1 MINTPATYK
10 YDTNRL
16 MVVDWSSIA
25 HQNIHSIQASYKAG
39 DDYGIQTK
47 ADELRLWRN
56 KMVTSMNDLIQ
67 RFNPL
72 DIIIA
77 VDGKS
82 WRNDFVKE
90 YYGKHTIVY
99 HDKTYIYTETENYA
113 YRIGKPDKNKEEYTV
128 ERIAVK
134 DYPKFRDLDHVFLN
148 ELSQA
153 KQDLLWGLYEVS
165 TKSKNENK
173 TPIIPSYKGK
183 RKFSEW
189 TAKTPKDEW
198 QKYKDTFAFELAK
211 YYRALPIQ
219 MDGAEGDDVI
229 YSAVQSL
236 QDKYSSIVVVTRDSD
251 MMQIK
256 CDKAVFYDHLAAKFL
271 SCDSPSDYLI
281 QKIVSGDSSDNIHGM
296 CLPNPKTPG
305 LPKATCVGKDGAP
318 KFVQSCGDVYETA
331 KRDGWVDQ
339 YIRNKTLIDLS
350 CTPDNIKN
358 AITEACGNVC
368 NSDYAPS
375 EYLEHIGITKAQLD
389 LIKNMRERGFYS
401 FNPRS
406 KVDWCNTT
414 FATERNSQSFKIDR
428 IKEDMESPISAVPV
442 SNLMGGSQGQPA
454 PAPAPDFNVGGNVF
468 DSPFGDDPPF

>member
-16 MVVDWSSIA
+16 MVIDWSSIA

-47 ADELRLWRN
+47 EDELRLWRN

-82 WRNDFVKE
+82 WRNDYVKD

-99 HDKTYIYTETENYA
+99 HDDTYIYTETENYA
-113 YRIGKPDKNKEEYTV
+113 YRIGKPDKKKEEYTV

-134 DYPKFRDLDHVFLN
+134 DYPTFREKDHVLLN

-189 TAKTPKDEW
+189 TAKTPKPEW
-198 QKYKDTFAFELAK
+198 QEYKDKFAFVLAK
-211 YYRALPIQ
+211 YYRAIAVQL
-219 MDGAEGDDVI
+219 DGAEGDDVI
-229 YSAVQSL
+229 YSAVKSL

-251 MMQIK
+251 MMQID
-256 CDKAVFYDHLAAKFL
+256 CSKAVFYDHLAIKFL

-296 CLPNPKTPG
+296 SLPNPKTPG
-305 LPKATCVGKDGAP
+305 IPKATCVGKDGAP
-318 KFVQSCGDVYETA
+318 KFVKACGDVYETA
-331 KRDGWVDQ
+331 KREGWLDQ

-350 CTPDNIKN
+350 CTPDTIKA
-358 AITEACGNVC
+358 AITEACGRV
-368 NSDYAPS
+368 SAS
-375 EYLEHIGITKAQLD
+375 EFATAEGLDSIGITKAQVD
-389 LIKNMRERGFYS
+389 LIKNMRQRGFYA
-401 FNPRS
+401 FHPRNEI
-406 KVDWCNTT
+406 DWCNTT
-414 FATERNSQSFKIDR
+414 FSAEKNSQAAKIDR

-442 SNLMGGSQGQPA
+442 SSLMGASQGQPM
-454 PAPAPDFNVGGNVF
+454 PAPAPDFNADRVF

>member
-16 MVVDWSSIA
+16 MVIDWSSIA

-47 ADELRLWRN
+47 EDELRLWRN

-99 HDKTYIYTETENYA
+99 HDDTYIYTETENYA
-113 YRIGKPDKNKEEYTV
+113 YRIGKPDKKKEEYTV

-134 DYPKFRDLDHVFLN
+134 DYPTFRGKDHVLLN

-198 QKYKDTFAFELAK
+198 QKYKDKFAFELAK

-219 MDGAEGDDVI
+219 LDGAEGDDVI
-229 YSAVQSL
+229 YSSIKAL
-236 QDKYSSIVVVTRDSD
+236 QDRYSSIVVVTRDSD
-251 MMQIK
+251 MMQID
-256 CDKAVFYDHLAAKFL
+256 CSKAVFYDHLAAKFL
-271 SCDSPSDYLI
+271 SCESPSEYLI

-296 CLPNPKTPG
+296 SLPNPKTPG
-305 LPKATCVGKDGAP
+305 LPKATCIGKDGAP
-318 KFVQSCGDVYETA
+318 KFVKACGDVYETA
-331 KRDGWVDQ
+331 KREGWVDQ

-368 NSDYAPS
+368 NGEYAPAES
-375 EYLEHIGITKAQLD
+375 LEHIGITKAQLD
-389 LIKNMRERGFYS
+389 LIKNMRDRGFYA
-401 FNPRS
+401 FHPRS
-406 KVDWCNTT
+406 KADWCNTA
-414 FATERNSQSFKIDR
+414 FASERNYQSNKIER
-428 IKEDMESPISAVPV
+428 IKEDMESPISAAPVPTAV
-442 SNLMGGSQGQPA
+442 GTAAQPE
-454 PAPAPDFNVGGNVF
+454 PDYNVGNVF

>member
-16 MVVDWSSIA
+16 MVIDWSSIA
-25 HQNIHSIQASYKAG
+25 HQNIHSIQASYKEG

-47 ADELRLWRN
+47 EDELRLWRN

-72 DIIIA
+72 DIVIA

-82 WRNDFVKE
+82 WRNDYVKD

-99 HDKTYIYTETENYA
+99 HDDTYIYTETENYA
-113 YRIGKPDKNKEEYTV
+113 YRIGKPDKKKEEYTV

-134 DYPKFRDLDHVFLN
+134 DYPKFRGMDHALLN
-148 ELSQA
+148 ELSPA
-153 KQDLLWGLYEVS
+153 KQDLLWSLYEVS

-173 TPIIPSYKGK
+173 TPIIPIYKGK

-189 TAKTPKDEW
+189 TAKTPKGEW
-198 QKYKDTFAFELAK
+198 QKYKDSFAFELAK

-219 MDGAEGDDVI
+219 LDGAEGDDII
-229 YSAVQSL
+229 YGAVKSL
-236 QDKYSSIVVVTRDSD
+236 QDRYSTIVVVTRDSD
-251 MMQIK
+251 MMQIQ
-256 CDKAVFYDHLAAKFL
+256 CEKAVFYDHLSVKFL
-271 SCDSPSDYLI
+271 SCESPSDYLI

-296 CLPNPKTPG
+296 NLPNPKTPG
-305 LPKATCVGKDGAP
+305 LPKATCVGKDGAL
-318 KFVQSCGDVYETA
+318 KFVKECGDVYETA

-339 YIRNKTLIDLS
+339 FIRNKTLIDLS

-358 AITEACGNVC
+358 AITESCNNVC
-368 NSDYAPS
+368 NSVYAPA
-375 EYLEHIGITKAQLD
+375 EEMERIGITKAQLD
-389 LIKNMRERGFYS
+389 LIKNMRDRGFYA
-401 FNPRS
+401 FHPRS
-406 KVDWCNTT
+406 QADWCTT
-414 FATERNSQSFKIDR
+414 AFSSEKNYQSFKIDQM
-428 IKEDMESPISAVPV
+428 KEDMESPISAAPVPT
-442 SNLMGGSQGQPA
+442 SIGTAAQASQPVA
-454 PAPAPDFNVGGNVF
+454 DFNVSNVF

>member
-16 MVVDWSSIA
+16 MVIDWSSIA

-47 ADELRLWRN
+47 EDELRLWRN

-82 WRNDFVKE
+82 WRNDFVKD

-99 HDKTYIYTETENYA
+99 HDDTYIYTETENYA
-113 YRIGKPDKNKEEYTV
+113 YRIGKPDKTKAEYTV

-134 DYPKFRDLDHVFLN
+134 DYPTFRGMDHVLLN
-148 ELSQA
+148 ELSQV

-165 TKSKNENK
+165 TKSKNESK

-198 QKYKDTFAFELAK
+198 QKYKDKFAFELAK
-211 YYRALPIQ
+211 YYRALSIQ
-219 MDGAEGDDVI
+219 LDGAEGDDVI
-229 YSAVQSL
+229 YSAIKAL
-236 QDKYSSIVVVTRDSD
+236 QDRYSSIVVVTRDSD
-251 MMQIK
+251 MMQID
-256 CDKAVFYDHLAAKFL
+256 CSKAVFYDHLAAKFL
-271 SCDSPSDYLI
+271 SCESPSDYLI

-296 CLPNPKTPG
+296 SLPNPKTPG

-318 KFVQSCGDVYETA
+318 KFVKACGDVYETA
-331 KRDGWVDQ
+331 KREGWLDQ

-368 NSDYAPS
+368 NGEYAPAES
-375 EYLEHIGITKAQLD
+375 LEQIGITKAQLD
-389 LIKNMRERGFYS
+389 LIKNMRDRGFYA
-401 FNPRS
+401 FHPRS
-406 KVDWCNTT
+406 KADWCNTA
-414 FATERNSQSFKIDR
+414 FASERNSQSSKIDR
-428 IKEDMESPISAVPV
+428 IKEDMESPISAAPVPTV
-442 SNLMGGSQGQPA
+442 IGASGQPE
-454 PAPAPDFNVGGNVF
+454 PNYNVGNVF